1 MEGLGCLG
9 CLSHTIGHAGFLLTD
24 HGDAT
29 QSLEQDAEGEEKP
42 LLFHQEI
49 ALHASCTGIELSEDE
64 VPVAG
69 MGRQTDNI
77 LVGMVLC
84 DLCGP
89 SPALI

>member
-1 MEGLGCLG
+1 MEGLCCLC
-9 CLSHTIGHAGFLLTD
+9 CLSHTIGHAGMLLTD
-24 HGDAT
+24 HRDAT
-29 QSLEQDAEGEEKP
+29 QSFEQDAKGEEEP
-42 LLFHQEI
+42 LLLHQKV
-49 ALHASCTGIELSEDE
+49 ALHASGPGIKLSEDE

-84 DLCGP
+84 DFCGP